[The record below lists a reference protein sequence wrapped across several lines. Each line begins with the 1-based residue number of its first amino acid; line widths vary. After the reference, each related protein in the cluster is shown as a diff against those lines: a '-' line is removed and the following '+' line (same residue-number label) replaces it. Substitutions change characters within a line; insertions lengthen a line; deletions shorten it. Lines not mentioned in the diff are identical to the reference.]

1 VSLAC
6 YQKYREIGKSFIS
19 GYIDLLATGG
29 SMNQVEALR
38 QYVDVDLEDS
48 ATISSALGYVEELIE
63 QLQETL

>member
-1 VSLAC
+1 LAC
-6 YQKYREIGKSFIS
+6 YQKYRELGKSFIS
-19 GYIDLLATGG
+19 GYIDLLGTGG

-38 QYVDVDLEDS
+38 QYVDVNLEDS